1 MELRR
6 LRQQRRAAGQRHR
19 ALNLLRKLAA
29 EIDIRLMRTDT
40 RTMSV
45 KEVPSDHDFFDPAY
59 VKHWSDSIT
68 RYRPERKKLF
78 KAFVAEAARMKDGL
92 SVFELGCGPG
102 FLAEAL
108 LENCDIARYTLID
121 FSPEMLKLSQ
131 SRLAKFKE
139 RVVFIQADFKK
150 ENWTDAVAAGF
161 DLIVSLQA
169 VHELRH
175 ASRIPTLYSQLYEL
189 LVPGGKILICD
200 HVNSP
205 SLSAHRAAHFMTVD
219 EHLSTFKNI
228 GFINAREICPAA
240 DLSLMAAEKP

>member
-1 MELRR
+1 LQPRR
-6 LRQQRRAAGQRHR
+6 
-19 ALNLLRKLAA
+19 
-29 EIDIRLMRTDT
+29 T
-40 RTMSV
+40 RNKVPFMSV

-78 KAFVAEAARMKDGL
+78 KAFVAEAARIKKDAL

-108 LENCDIARYTLID
+108 LESCDIVRYTLVD

-131 SRLAKFKE
+131 IRLARFAE
-139 RVVFIQADFKK
+139 RVVFTQADFKK
-150 ENWTDAVAAGF
+150 ELWTNAVPAGF
-161 DLIVSLQA
+161 DLIVPLQA

-175 ASRIPTLYSQLYEL
+175 ASRIPKLYAQLYEL
-189 LVPGGKILICD
+189 LVPGGRILICD
-200 HVNSP
+200 HVNAP
-205 SLSAHRAAHFMTVD
+205 SGHRAAHFMTVE
-219 EHLSTFKNI
+219 EHLSTFKKV
-228 GFINAREICPAA
+228 GFIDPREICPAA